1 MIIIDY
7 SQISIAS
14 FYAQPNAELSEDF
27 LRHMILNSIRMYS
40 HKFKKEYGDIV
51 IACDGGKSWRKGYFP
66 QYKAH
71 RKKAREDSGLDWNL
85 FFEYLNQIREEIKE
99 NFPYKVIH
107 LEHIEADDVI
117 ATLVKET
124 QEFGKNEPVMII
136 SSDKDFI
143 QLQKYK
149 NVKQFSP
156 VQKKMVTDTNPHL
169 YLFEHVLRGDSG
181 DGIPNV
187 LSSDSTFVDGLRQT
201 PITQKKIDAWLE
213 KAEDIKSAMD
223 DETYRNY
230 QRNKTLIDLDM
241 IPEDYVDSIKYA
253 YDNQSPAPRARMLDY
268 LIKKRCKMLV
278 ESISEF

>member
-14 FYAQPNAELSEDF
+14 FYAQPNAELSEEF
-27 LRHMILNSIRMYS
+27 LRHMILNTIRMYS
-40 HKFKKEYGDIV
+40 HKFKGEYGEVV

-71 RKKAREDSGLDWNL
+71 RKKAREESGMDWNL
-85 FFEYLNQIREEIKE
+85 FFQYLNQIREEIKQ

-143 QLQKYK
+143 QLHKYK

-156 VQKKMVTDTNPHL
+156 IQKKMVTDPNPHM

-187 LSSDSTFVDGLRQT
+187 LSPDNTFVDGLRQT
-201 PITQKKIDAWLE
+201 PITKKKIDAWLT
-213 KAEDIKSAMD
+213 KAEDIKSVMD
-223 DETYRNY
+223 DEVYRNY
-230 QRNKTLIDLDM
+230 QRNKLLIDLDM
-241 IPEDYVDSIKYA
+241 IPQDYKESILFTYES
-253 YDNQSPAPRARMLDY
+253 QTVAPRARILDY

>member
-27 LRHMILNSIRMYS
+27 LRHMILNTIRMYS
-40 HKFKKEYGDIV
+40 HKFKGEYGEIV
-51 IACDGGKSWRKGYFP
+51 LACDGGKSWRKGYFP

-71 RKKAREDSGLDWNL
+71 RKKAREDSGMDWNL
-85 FFEYLNQIREEIKE
+85 FFQYLNQIREEIKE

-143 QLQKYK
+143 QLHKYK

-156 VQKKMVTDTNPHL
+156 IQKKVVSDPNPHL
-169 YLFEHVLRGDSG
+169 YLFEHIMRGDSG
-181 DGIPNV
+181 DGIPNI
-187 LSSDSTFVDGLRQT
+187 LSGDNTFVDNSRQT
-201 PITQKKIDAWLE
+201 PITKKKIEGWLA
-213 KAEDIKSAMD
+213 KAEDLQSAMD
-223 DETYRNY
+223 TETYRNY
-230 QRNKTLIDLDM
+230 QRNKLLIDLDM
-241 IPEDYVDSIKYA
+241 IPKDYQESIIFTYE
-253 YDNQSPAPRARMLDY
+253 NQKVAPRVRILDY

-278 ESISEF
+278 DSIQEF

>member
-14 FYAQPNAELSEDF
+14 FYAQPNVELSEDF

-187 LSSDSTFVDGLRQT
+187 LSTDNTFVDGLRQT
-201 PITQKKIDAWLE
+201 PLTQKKIDAWLE
-213 KAEDIKSAMD
+213 KAEDIKAAMD

-241 IPEDYVDSIKYA
+241 IPKDYVDSIKYS
-253 YDNQSPAPRARMLDY
+253 YDNQTPAPRARMLDY

>member
-27 LRHMILNSIRMYS
+27 LRHMILNTIRMYS
-40 HKFKKEYGDIV
+40 HKFKGEYGDIV
-51 IACDGGKSWRKGYFP
+51 IACDGGKSWRKGVFP

-71 RKKAREDSGLDWNL
+71 RKKAREESGMDWNL
-85 FFEYLNQIREEIKE
+85 FFEYLNQIRDEIKQ

-107 LEHIEADDVI
+107 LEGIEADDVI

-143 QLQKYK
+143 QLHKYK

-156 VQKKMVTDTNPHL
+156 IQKKIVSDPNPHL
-169 YLFEHVLRGDSG
+169 YLFEHIIRGDSG
-181 DGIPNV
+181 DGIPNI
-187 LSSDSTFVDGLRQT
+187 LSSDNTFVDNSRQT
-201 PITQKKIDAWLE
+201 PITKKKIEGWLA
-213 KAEDIKSAMD
+213 KAEDLQTAMD
-223 DETYRNY
+223 TETYRNY
-230 QRNKTLIDLDM
+230 QRNKLLIDLDM
-241 IPEDYVDSIKYA
+241 IPKNYQESIINTYE
-253 YDNQSPAPRARMLDY
+253 QQQVAPRARMLDY

-278 ESISEF
+278 DSIQEF

>member
-51 IACDGGKSWRKGYFP
+51 IACDGGKSWRKSYFP

-156 VQKKMVTDTNPHL
+156 VQKKMVTDPNPHL

-213 KAEDIKSAMD
+213 KAEDIKSTMD

-241 IPEDYVDSIKYA
+241 IPKDYVDSIKYS
-253 YDNQSPAPRARMLDY
+253 YDNQTPAPRARMLDY